1 MRRSDWRAN
10 PIHPF
15 IVNAMNVLFSATT
28 SLTGLACLAFATHK
42 PCQLD
47 ATPAPALTQAA
58 SPAALSNSEL
68 TNLQAAYVEAR
79 FAAHPEGA
87 GLRLQN
93 DSGQLVADLDGR
105 NMTVRPFQGAW
116 SWGLELSSFGFD
128 GAMQGAA
135 ERAAVKAEGNRV
147 TYNWTANLDE
157 WFINDA
163 RGIEHGYTLRT
174 RPNAGDAT
182 GPLTFELDVLGDLRP
197 EILSDA
203 SGVRFLDENGSC
215 AMTYTGLTVID
226 ATGATIAAR
235 FVPRGQEL
243 TLTIDESNAVYPLT
257 IDPMIQLAY
266 IKASNPAYNSQFGSA
281 LAVSGN
287 TAVIGAPVESSNSTG
302 VNGNQDNSNAYASGA
317 AYVFV
322 RTGCN
327 WTQQAYLKAS
337 NTNSIDRFG
346 SAVAISGN
354 RIVVGAARESSSA
367 TNVNGNQW
375 DNSMENA
382 GAAYVFVRN
391 GNAWS
396 QEAYLKAS
404 NTEAGDRFGT
414 AVAISGD
421 LIAVGAPMESGAN
434 HGVNGWQGSNLFPA
448 AGAAY
453 VYKRINGVWTWQL
466 YLKASNPNPGDGF
479 GAELAMDGT
488 TIAIAARLEDSN
500 SKGVNQNGANNS
512 ATDSGA
518 VYVFQEQGGVWA
530 QDAYLKAS
538 NTDINDRFGTA
549 VTVSGETVVVGA
561 EFEASAA
568 QGINGASSD
577 NSAEYAGAAYVFS
590 KTGGVW
596 AQEAYLK
603 ASNNEAFDG
612 FGCAV
617 SLSGDRLIV
626 GSFAEDSGASGINGD
641 QLDNSMGASGAAY
654 SFIRTN
660 GVWTQNAYLKATNP
674 GTPDHFGIAVGI
686 TGDTVLV
693 GARYESSQSSGVNGD
708 QTDNSLSLSGAA
720 YAFNLNSAY
729 GVTQYGSE
737 QGANFADLNSFT
749 PPLVNQFM
757 TLKFADFNNTG
768 VALMMVSAAQA
779 NIPMLGGTLLVDPS
793 VPYFGQN
800 AITLVPLLGNL
811 DSYTAF
817 IPPQI
822 AGHTVYVQAAMYDPS
837 LPFEFAFTN
846 GLKISFCP

>member
-1 MRRSDWRAN
+1 M
-10 PIHPF
+10 I
-15 IVNAMNVLFSATT
+15 
-28 SLTGLACLAFATHK
+28 
-42 PCQLD
+42 
-47 ATPAPALTQAA
+47 
-58 SPAALSNSEL
+58 
-68 TNLQAAYVEAR
+68 
-79 FAAHPEGA
+79 
-87 GLRLQN
+87 
-93 DSGQLVADLDGR
+93 ADFDGR
-105 NMTVRPFQGAW
+105 NMTVRPFEGTW

-128 GAMQGAA
+128 GAMQTTA
-135 ERAAVKAEGNRV
+135 ERAQVKAQGNRV
-147 TYNWTANLDE
+147 TYNWSANLDE

-174 RPNAGDAT
+174 RPSARDSA
-182 GPLTFELDVLGDLRP
+182 GPLTFELDVLGELRP
-197 EILSDA
+197 EIVSDA
-203 SGVRFLDENGSC
+203 SGVRFLDENGAC

-226 ATGATIAAR
+226 ATGATIDSR
-235 FVPRGQEL
+235 FSPRGKEL
-243 TLTIDESNAVYPLT
+243 TLSIDDSEAVYPLT
-257 IDPMIQLAY
+257 IDPIIQLAY
-266 IKASNPAYNSQFGSA
+266 LKASNPTYNGQFGSA

-287 TAVIGAPVESSNSTG
+287 TAVIGGPVENSGSTG
-302 VNGNQDNSNAYASGA
+302 VNGDQNNTNASSSGA

-322 RTGCN
+322 RSGCT

-337 NTNSIDRFG
+337 NTDALDRFG

-367 TNVNGNQW
+367 TGVNGIEW
-375 DNSMENA
+375 DNSMKNA
-382 GAAYVFVRN
+382 GAAYVFVRV
-391 GNAWS
+391 GNKWS
-396 QEAYLKAS
+396 QEAYLKAT
-404 NTEAGDRFGT
+404 NTDAEDRFGT

-421 LIAVGAPMESGAN
+421 WIAVGAPMESSATS
-434 HGVNGWQGSNLFPA
+434 GVNGFQGSNVFAA

-453 VYKRINGVWTWQL
+453 AYKRINGVWTPQL
-466 YLKASNPNPGDGF
+466 YIKASNPNPGDEF

-488 TIAIAARLEDSN
+488 TIAIAARFEDSN

-538 NTDINDRFGTA
+538 NTDIDDRFGNA

-561 EFEASAA
+561 ANEDSAA
-568 QGINGASSD
+568 QGINGDAFD
-577 NSAEYAGAAYVFS
+577 NSAQYSGAAYVFS

-596 AQEAYLK
+596 TQEAYLK
-603 ASNNEAFDG
+603 ASNSEASDG
-612 FGCAV
+612 FGSAV

-626 GSFAEDSGASGINGD
+626 GSFAEDSGASGINGN

-654 SFIRTN
+654 SLIRSN
-660 GVWTQNAYLKATNP
+660 GIWTQNAYLKATNP
-674 GTPDHFGIAVGI
+674 GSPDHFGIAVAI

-693 GARYESSQSSGVNGD
+693 GARYESSQSAGVNGD
-708 QTDNSLSLSGAA
+708 QTDNSLILSGAA

-729 GVTQYGSE
+729 GVTQYGTE

-749 PPLVNQFM
+749 PPLINQSM
-757 TLKFADFNNTG
+757 TLKFADFNNSG

-779 NIPMLGGTLLVDPS
+779 SIPLLGGTLLVDPS
-793 VPYFGQN
+793 VSYFGQN

>member
-1 MRRSDWRAN
+1 M
-10 PIHPF
+10 
-15 IVNAMNVLFSATT
+15 NALFTT
-28 SLTGLACLAFATHK
+28 STSLIGLACMALLTDE
-42 PCQLD
+42 PRNLD
-47 ATPAPALTQAA
+47 AAPVLSLAQAPA
-58 SPAALSNSEL
+58 PAALSEADLSG
-68 TNLQAAYVEAR
+68 LQASFEQAR
-79 FAAHPEGA
+79 FAAQPEGA
-87 GLRLQN
+87 SLRLQN
-93 DSGQLVADLDGR
+93 HPGQLTADLDGR
-105 NMTVRPFQGAW
+105 NMTVRPFHGTW

-128 GAMQGAA
+128 GALQDVA
-135 ERAAVKAEGNRV
+135 ERAAMNAKGNRV
-147 TYNWTANLDE
+147 TYTWTANLEE

-174 RPNAGDAT
+174 RPSAGEAA
-182 GPLTFELDVLGDLRP
+182 GPLTFELNVLGGLRP
-197 EILSDA
+197 EIVSDA
-203 SGVRFLDENGSC
+203 RGVRFLDESGAC

-226 ATGATIAAR
+226 ATGATMDSHFA
-235 FVPRGQEL
+235 PRGQGL
-243 TLTIDESNAVYPLT
+243 TLTIDESDAVYPLT
-257 IDPMIQLAY
+257 IDPVIQLAY
-266 IKASNPAYNSQFGSA
+266 LKASNPGNNSQFGSA

-287 TAVIGAPVESSNSTG
+287 TAVIGAPIESSNSTG

-346 SAVAISGN
+346 SAVAISGS

-391 GNAWS
+391 GNTWS

-421 LIAVGAPMESGAN
+421 LIAVGAPMEGGAN

-466 YLKASNPNPGDGF
+466 YLKASNPNPGDEF
-479 GAELAMDGT
+479 GAQLAMDGT

-512 ATDSGA
+512 APNSGA
-518 VYVFQEQGGVWA
+518 VYIFEEQGQQWA
-530 QDAYLKAS
+530 QAAYLKAS
-538 NTDINDRFGTA
+538 NTDTEDRFGNA
-549 VTVSGETVVVGA
+549 VAVSGETVVVA
-561 EFEASAA
+561 AAYEDSAA
-568 QGINGASSD
+568 QGVNGDAAD
-577 NSAEYAGAAYVFS
+577 NSAEYSGAAYVFS

-596 AQEAYLK
+596 AQQAYLK
-603 ASNNEAFDG
+603 ASNSETFDG
-612 FGCAV
+612 FGTSVAI
-617 SLSGDRLIV
+617 SGERLIV
-626 GSFAEDSGASGINGD
+626 GSVAEDSGASGINGD

-654 SFIRTN
+654 SFIRSN

-674 GTPDHFGIAVGI
+674 GSPDHFGIAVGI

-693 GARYESSQSSGVNGD
+693 GANYESSKSAGINGD
-708 QTDNSLSLSGAA
+708 QADNSLIFAGAA
-720 YAFNLNSAY
+720 YAYNLNSAY
-729 GVTQYGSE
+729 GVTQYGTE
-737 QGANFADLNSFT
+737 QGANFADLNSYS

-768 VALMMVSAAQA
+768 VALMMVSAAPA
-779 NIPMLGGTLLVDPS
+779 NTPLLGGTLLVDPS
-793 VPYFGQN
+793 VSYFGSN
-800 AITLVPLLGNL
+800 AITLVSLLGNR
-811 DSYTAF
+811 DSYTTF
-817 IPPQI
+817 VPPQI

-837 LPFEFAFTN
+837 LPYEFAFTN